1 MEPRTIES
9 KRLTGEKS
17 RTSSKKMERMK
28 CSKTMNTVA
37 ITRFV
42 IEVINS
48 LLLDESNCFKVELLW
63 SLQYF
68 VVKMNVVIN
77 VVKLNNVLE
86 IVLRIH
92 ARLPNSNLNILLP
105 VLKTS

>member
-1 MEPRTIES
+1 
-9 KRLTGEKS
+9 
-17 RTSSKKMERMK
+17 
-28 CSKTMNTVA
+28 MNTVA